1 MRLKIAH
8 LTFLDNSSQIT
19 LTNNLTEIE
28 NLIPTTLTSIM
39 EFIKQVLTLT
49 LMQLDNSYQNN
60 VSSY

>member
-1 MRLKIAH
+1 M
-8 LTFLDNSSQIT
+8 
-19 LTNNLTEIE
+19 LTEVD

-49 LMQLDNSYQNN
+49 LVQLDNSYQNN

>member
-1 MRLKIAH
+1 M
-8 LTFLDNSSQIT
+8 
-19 LTNNLTEIE
+19 LTEID

>member
-1 MRLKIAH
+1 M
-8 LTFLDNSSQIT
+8 
-19 LTNNLTEIE
+19 LTEIE

>member
-1 MRLKIAH
+1 M
-8 LTFLDNSSQIT
+8 
-19 LTNNLTEIE
+19 LTEID

-49 LMQLDNSYQNN
+49 LMQLDNSFQNN

>member
-1 MRLKIAH
+1 M
-8 LTFLDNSSQIT
+8 
-19 LTNNLTEIE
+19 LTEID

-39 EFIKQVLTLT
+39 EFVKQVLTLT

>member
-1 MRLKIAH
+1 M
-8 LTFLDNSSQIT
+8 
-19 LTNNLTEIE
+19 LTEVY

>member
-1 MRLKIAH
+1 MLI
-8 LTFLDNSSQIT
+8 
-19 LTNNLTEIE
+19 EID

-49 LMQLDNSYQNN
+49 LMQWDNSYQNN

>member
-1 MRLKIAH
+1 M
-8 LTFLDNSSQIT
+8 
-19 LTNNLTEIE
+19 LTEVD

-39 EFIKQVLTLT
+39 EFIKQVLTLR

>member
-1 MRLKIAH
+1 MLI
-8 LTFLDNSSQIT
+8 
-19 LTNNLTEIE
+19 EID

>member
-1 MRLKIAH
+1 M
-8 LTFLDNSSQIT
+8 
-19 LTNNLTEIE
+19 LTEVD

>member
-1 MRLKIAH
+1 M
-8 LTFLDNSSQIT
+8 
-19 LTNNLTEIE
+19 LTEVD

-60 VSSY
+60 VSSYQNRKHCNCS